1 MFVSCK
7 LSDYSESLADGDDS
21 GLALT
26 DVLDAVSSA
35 HAAVKKLRKRAD

>member
-1 MFVSCK
+1 MFVS
-7 LSDYSESLADGDDS
+7 LQTVRLLESLADGDDS

-26 DVLDAVSSA
+26 DVPDAVRSA